1 MQRSLR
7 IKKLLVANRCVRSR
21 NSSSHCGCG
30 WSLKQIRGEI
40 AVRIL
45 NAARELDI
53 ETYAVF
59 TKDDLSHTYNTTHCI
74 QLPSSDS
81 YNDASQL
88 IQIVNDNAI
97 DAIHPGYGFLS
108 ESTNLAKRVNDE
120 TGAIVIGPGASV
132 LDQTADKLQARKL
145 AESCTHTHR
154 DIRCRH

>member
-1 MQRSLR
+1 MLR
-7 IKKLLVANRCVRSR
+7 
-21 NSSSHCGCG
+21 
-30 WSLKQIRGEI
+30 QIRGEI

-59 TKDDLSHTYNTTHCI
+59 TKDDLSHTYNATHCI
-74 QLPSSDS
+74 QLPSADS
-81 YNDASQL
+81 YNNVSQL
-88 IQIVNDNAI
+88 VQIVNDNAI

-120 TGAIVIGPGASV
+120 TRAIVIGPGADV

-145 AESCTHTHR
+145 AESCTHAR
-154 DIRCRH
+154 CDIRYHR